1 VEKEINFISSFE
13 KKLKIKILHQERYFN
28 AILKKETKGFT
39 INLSNVNDRDIDQH
53 KPIILAIKDQNFETR
68 DYYKKIRS
76 FSSSKGPGMQL
87 FVNSFAEVKS
97 GKKSYCRCIIPL
109 SKNISFNNILSYAT
123 DKDRANGVQKIK
135 IKDTE
140 VLKVLIEEKRY
151 LVIESTIKTSH
162 SDFEE
167 QCWSIII
174 GLGYVTGFFA
184 QNEKF
189 NFYYDKK
196 DLITA
201 TKVSYKTQ
209 RDSINSFYH
218 PVNANPFGWSLPNSL
233 KDKYYGKL
241 REISNVQFSQL
252 CSLIHYDVDI
262 KAMIL
267 LLIEAVSRS
276 LLLMPA
282 GLSVVLEG
290 LSEYFFRLGGEKLKP
305 ISQKALS
312 KQIISEMEKVLS
324 NYRETEGIANYTVL
338 EQKIK
343 MLNSPTNREKLKFP
357 FTYLGI
363 NLSPLDEEVIEFRN
377 DFLHGN
383 INLHPKKGKKIEMDS
398 FEISLRL
405 LTLINTVFMK
415 MIGFE
420 GYILNHTRLQQAG
433 LRKKIKE
440 LPFIKI

>member
-1 VEKEINFISSFE
+1 
-13 KKLKIKILHQERYFN
+13 
-28 AILKKETKGFT
+28 
-39 INLSNVNDRDIDQH
+39 
-53 KPIILAIKDQNFETR
+53 
-68 DYYKKIRS
+68 
-76 FSSSKGPGMQL
+76 
-87 FVNSFAEVKS
+87 
-97 GKKSYCRCIIPL
+97 
-109 SKNISFNNILSYAT
+109 
-123 DKDRANGVQKIK
+123 
-135 IKDTE
+135 
-140 VLKVLIEEKRY
+140 
-151 LVIESTIKTSH
+151 
-162 SDFEE
+162 
-167 QCWSIII
+167 
-174 GLGYVTGFFA
+174 
-184 QNEKF
+184 
-189 NFYYDKK
+189 
-196 DLITA
+196 
-201 TKVSYKTQ
+201 
-209 RDSINSFYH
+209 
-218 PVNANPFGWSLPNSL
+218 
-233 KDKYYGKL
+233 
-241 REISNVQFSQL
+241 
-252 CSLIHYDVDI
+252 
-262 KAMIL
+262 MIL